1 MANTPKSTDS
11 KAEDSGAGQA
21 GGADTT
27 GTPHATQGGTRGAA
41 NATGRHSKEADHSPG
56 SPAELDKTKGTDKPG

>member
-1 MANTPKSTDS
+1 MADTKKPTGS
-11 KAEDSGAGQA
+11 KAEGDGQA
-21 GGADTT
+21 GGADTS

-56 SPAELDKTKGTDKPG
+56 SPAELAKTKRTDKPG